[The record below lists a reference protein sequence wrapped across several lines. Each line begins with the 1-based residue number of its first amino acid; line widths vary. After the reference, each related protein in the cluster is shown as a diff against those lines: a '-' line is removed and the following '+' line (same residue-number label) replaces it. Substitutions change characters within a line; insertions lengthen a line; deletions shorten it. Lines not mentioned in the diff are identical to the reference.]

1 MVQKNEY
8 TKSAWEKST
17 LIKDMVHGYIKIPKP
32 IMREIVDSEQ
42 FQRLKDIEQTGMEA
56 LYPSATH
63 KRFSHSLGVYY
74 LAQKAF
80 KAFQNN
86 NFVSYPSIYEIVVH
100 KYAKRCEQ
108 VWARWELLFQLAALL
123 HDCGHSP
130 FSHTLEFIYDLA
142 GDRDGKELDKKLLEG
157 MDGSFIRDFRS
168 AKDGHCGK
176 AHERMSSLYIKTDK
190 YDGLRSTIEK
200 LLKSYVQAYGL
211 GSVYA
216 KQNIMDDDIE
226 FMIRMVIGCTYDYD
240 SREDYKQK
248 KLLYNETNEKNWHIE
263 LQLRNCII
271 GMLNSR
277 LDVDNLDYVVRDSK
291 FSGYANHVVDLERLL
306 SSFTIV
312 RAFQVENLE
321 VTDSCVF
328 DYCIN
333 LKKFE
338 GYTLN
343 GRLTGE
349 CHILCEEKDIEAHG
363 RIALK
368 DSADTTDEK
377 LRVFRA
383 RDDFS
388 AKLTFTG
395 SRKAGE
401 LLTITVP
408 GDSKDEF
415 AYIHFIGTMNGRL
428 TGIVFAND
436 EASHQEDSIWCK
448 NGKERIYFAYEQKC
462 MSVLMS
468 AIYNSNF
475 EKKWIYAHHISTF
488 TNNFLYIYLLEKYA
502 EHVVSKKQK
511 EMIDDFD
518 IILKNVGTR
527 SIGVSYKEVSE
538 KNYIKLLEL
547 KDSLQP
553 REYDA
558 QIYNIL
564 KEANS
569 NDLVITNNIIREI
582 MQLCNAL
589 KEHGEDYGKK
599 FYEILIKCCLGN
611 GSLHSLFKNTIKAWK
626 AVKEKHKGI
635 VTTEMQIFSD
645 ILAMYEVYT
654 VDGMAFY
661 KTSDR
666 DLLAAYKNLYAQI
679 NDKRKQK
686 KDTECER
693 YSEFRE
699 CYEELSQRRYLKC
712 LWKSQP
718 EFEYYFSDWTED
730 EIGRIKELLSP
741 AEAPKGYNY
750 MVLSDNIDGSKMS
763 GFEKEFWEYLKE
775 EFKFERFVCVPQQ
788 IWTKKF
794 VDRDTYM
801 KRGYRVLRL
810 KDIKLFNDDTQE
822 LDFFYFYYKQKE
834 QTDVDVFKILNWLR
848 EKWVREGIE
857 EENNNDYQR

>member
-1 MVQKNEY
+1 MVQTNEY
-8 TKSAWEKST
+8 TKSAWEKNT

-63 KRFSHSLGVYY
+63 KRFSHSLGVYH

-80 KAFQNN
+80 KAFQSNI
-86 NFVSYPSIYEIVVH
+86 FVSYPSIYGIIVH

-108 VWARWELLFQLAALL
+108 VWARWELLFQFAALL

-130 FSHTLEFIYDLA
+130 FSHTLEFVYDLA

-157 MDGSFIRDFRS
+157 MDDSFIRDFRS
-168 AKDGHCGK
+168 TKESHCGK
-176 AHERMSSLYIKTDK
+176 AHERMSALYIKTDK
-190 YDGLRSTIEK
+190 YDGLRSKIEK
-200 LLKSYVQAYGL
+200 LLKSYVQAYSL
-211 GSVYA
+211 GNVYA
-216 KQNIMDDDIE
+216 KKNIMDDDIE

-248 KLLYNETNEKNWHIE
+248 KLLYNDTTEKNWHIE

-312 RAFQVENLE
+312 RAFQVEDLE
-321 VTDSCVF
+321 VTDICKF

-338 GYTLN
+338 GYKLE

-349 CHILCEEKDIEAHG
+349 CHILCEKKDIEAHG

-368 DSADTTDEK
+368 DSVDTTDEK
-377 LRVFRA
+377 LRVFHT

-388 AKLTFTG
+388 ARLTFKG

-401 LLTITVP
+401 LLKITVP
-408 GDSKDEF
+408 RDSKDEF
-415 AYIHFIGTMNGRL
+415 AYIHFIGTMSGKL

-436 EASHQEDSIWCK
+436 EASNQEGSIWCK

-502 EHVVSKKQK
+502 EHVVAKKQK

-518 IILKNVGTR
+518 IILKKVRTR
-527 SIGVSYKEVSE
+527 AIGVSDREISE
-538 KNYIKLLEL
+538 ENHIKLLEL
-547 KDSLQP
+547 KDNIQP

-558 QIYNIL
+558 QVYNKL
-564 KEANS
+564 EEANCD
-569 NDLVITNNIIREI
+569 DLVITNNIIREI

-589 KEHGEDYGKK
+589 KDQGEDYSKK
-599 FYEILIKCCLGN
+599 FYEILTKCCLSED
-611 GSLHSLFKNTIKAWK
+611 SLYCLTRKTVKAWN
-626 AVKEKHKGI
+626 AVKKKHKGI

-666 DLLAAYKNLYAQI
+666 DLLAAYKNLYTKI
-679 NDKRKQK
+679 NKQPNN
-686 KDTECER
+686 TERER
-693 YSEFRE
+693 YGEFRE

-730 EIGRIKELLSP
+730 EIRQLKELLSP

-750 MVLSDNIDGSKMS
+750 MVLSDNIDSSKMS
-763 GFEKEFWEYLKE
+763 EFEKEFWKHLKN

-810 KDIKLFNDDTQE
+810 KDIKLFNDDAQE

-834 QTDVDVFKILNWLR
+834 QTDVDVFEILKWLR
-848 EKWVREGIE
+848 KKIVEEKS
-857 EENNNDYQR
+857 NDHQR

>member
-1 MVQKNEY
+1 MAQKNEY
-8 TKSAWEKST
+8 TKSVWEKNT

-32 IMREIVDSEQ
+32 IMRELVDSEQ

-63 KRFSHSLGVYY
+63 KRFSHSLGVYH

-86 NFVSYPSIYEIVVH
+86 ILVSYPSIYGRVVH
-100 KYAKRCEQ
+100 KYAKCEQ
-108 VWARWELLFQLAALL
+108 IWERWELLFQLAALL

-142 GDRDGKELDKKLLEG
+142 GDCDGKELDKKLLDG
-157 MDGSFIRDFRS
+157 MSESFVRDFKS
-168 AKDGHCGK
+168 GADGHYGK

-190 YDGLRSTIEK
+190 YDGLRLTIEK
-200 LLKSYVQAYGL
+200 LLKSYVEAYDL

-216 KQNIMDDDIE
+216 DGRIMDDDIE
-226 FMIRMVIGCTYDYD
+226 FMIRMIIGCTYNYD
-240 SREDYKQK
+240 SKEGYEQRE
-248 KLLYNETNEKNWHIE
+248 LLYNENDSNSWHIE

-271 GMLNSR
+271 GMLNSK

-291 FSGYANHVVDLERLL
+291 FSGYANHEVDLERLL

-312 RAFQVENLE
+312 RAFQVDELE
-321 VTDSCVF
+321 VDDTYTF

-338 GYTLN
+338 GYTLK

-349 CHILCEEKDIEAHG
+349 CHILCDNKDIPAHG
-363 RIALK
+363 KIAIQN
-368 DSADTTDEK
+368 SEESEETTDENK
-377 LRVFRA
+377 KFYLA
-383 RDDFS
+383 TDDFS
-388 AKLTFTG
+388 AQLTFIG
-395 SRKAGE
+395 DRKVDE
-401 LLTITVP
+401 PLTITP
-408 GDSKDEF
+408 RNSDEF
-415 AYIHFIGTMNGRL
+415 AYIHFRGQMSGKL
-428 TGIVFAND
+428 SGIVFAND
-436 EASHQEDSIWCK
+436 EESNREGSIWRT
-448 NGKERIYFAYEQKC
+448 NGEERIYFAYEQKC

-502 EHVVSKKQK
+502 EYVVEKKRK
-511 EMIDDFD
+511 EMTADFD
-518 IILKNVGTR
+518 KMLAEIELEPISLPHKT
-527 SIGVSYKEVSE
+527 ISYKNS
-538 KNYIKLLEL
+538 IKLKEL

-553 REYDA
+553 REHDAEIYDR
-558 QIYNIL
+558 IN
-564 KEANS
+564 EEGGD
-569 NDLVITNNIIREI
+569 DLVITNNIIREI

-589 KEHGEDYGKK
+589 TEQGEDYSKK
-599 FYEILIKCCLGN
+599 FYELLTTCCLGED
-611 GSLHSLFKNTIKAWK
+611 GLMALTENTVKTWE
-626 AVKEKHKGI
+626 AVREKYKGI

-654 VDGMAFY
+654 IDGMAFY

-666 DLLAAYKNLYAQI
+666 DLFAAYKNLYMKI
-679 NDKRKQK
+679 
-686 KDTECER
+686 KDNSMEDGER
-693 YSEFRE
+693 YAEFQE
-699 CYEELSQRRYLKC
+699 CYEELSERRYLKC

-718 EFEYYFSDWTED
+718 EFEYYFSDWT
-730 EIGRIKELLSP
+730 KEELNLLKEMLSP
-741 AEAPKGYNY
+741 AEVPKGYNY
-750 MVLSDNIDGSKMS
+750 IVLSDNVDFSKMS
-763 GFEKEFWEYLKE
+763 NFKKEFWNHLKT

-788 IWTKKF
+788 IWTKRF

-810 KDIKLFNDDTQE
+810 KDIKLFNDDSQE

-834 QTDVDVFKILNWLR
+834 QTEVDVFKILDWL
-848 EKWVREGIE
+848 KHKIQ
-857 EENNNDYQR
+857 EENSDDYQR